1 MLREVSDKKY
11 EKKII
16 KKYKNL
22 SPKFIF
28 MYPGFNFRN
37 NEIGAILGINQLK
50 RLNKNI
56 ILRRKN
62 FNIFLRNISEKT
74 FLKTSI

>member
-37 NEIGAILGINQLK
+37 NEIGAILNQ
-50 RLNKNI
+50 
-56 ILRRKN
+56 
-62 FNIFLRNISEKT
+62 ST
-74 FLKTSI
+74 